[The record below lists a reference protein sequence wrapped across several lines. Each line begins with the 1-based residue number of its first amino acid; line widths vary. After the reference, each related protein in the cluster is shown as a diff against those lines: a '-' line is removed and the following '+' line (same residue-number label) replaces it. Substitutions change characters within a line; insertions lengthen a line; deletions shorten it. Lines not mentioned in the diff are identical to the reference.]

1 MHEVFLC
8 KPTRPPAPL
17 PHQTCSVRLPL
28 WRKSSQFFSLTRD
41 HVAAVLNDTAVYRW
55 QVGMWDVH
63 QDGNGGRHGM
73 AMARWTGHP
82 LKQSRACN

>member
-1 MHEVFLC
+1 M
-8 KPTRPPAPL
+8 
-17 PHQTCSVRLPL
+17 RLPL

-63 QDGNGGRHGM
+63 QDGNRWAAWHGDGQVN
-73 AMARWTGHP
+73 RPHSVWPQTVQGV
-82 LKQSRACN
+82 